1 MRWIQTGREI
11 GQAVKNVGRL
21 RQIMAVL
28 AKSGFVDV
36 VDRMGLGKYLPGRL
50 GALAEEQAQK
60 PTPER
65 LRAAFE

>member
-11 GQAVKNVGRL
+11 GGRKNVPTST
-21 RQIMAVL
+21 IIAVL

-36 VDRMGLGKYLPGRL
+36 VDRMAWALARRL
-50 GALAEEQAQK
+50 GATKSRRK